1 MSEQIVLEASKREV
15 IGKQVKKLRS
25 EGKLPAVVYGHGIEP
40 TPISLHLHE
49 TAKILRKAGSSTFI
63 TLKVDGDDHSVLV
76 RETQKGI
83 ISRQYIHV
91 DFQVIAMDQL
101 VRAQVQLVFNTD
113 DVPAALEFGAM
124 IVTGLDALDI
134 ESLPK
139 DLPEQIYIDATVLEN
154 IGDNIMVRDLDLP
167 DTLTVYDDLE
177 TMIVAAVAPTA
188 VVEEEEVVDEEL
200 LEMEL
205 GADEPEVI
213 EKGRAEDEAGDE

>member
-1 MSEQIVLEASKREV
+1 MSEKIVLEASKRKK
-15 IGKQVKKLRS
+15 IGKQVKQLRR
-25 EGKLPAVVYGHGIEP
+25 EGKLPAVVYGHRIEP
-40 TPISLHLHE
+40 TPISLELRE
-49 TAKILRKAGSSTFI
+49 TAKILRSVGSSTFI
-63 TLKVDGDDHSVLV
+63 TLNVEGEEHSVLV

-83 ISRQYIHV
+83 ISRQYLHV

-101 VRAQVQLVFNTD
+101 VRAQVQLVVNTD
-113 DVPAALEFGAM
+113 NVPAATEYGAM

-139 DLPEQIYIDATVLEN
+139 DLPEQIDIDASILEN

-167 DTLTVYDDLE
+167 ETLTVYDDPE

-188 VVEEEEVVDEEL
+188 VVEEEEEMDEEL

-205 GADEPEVI
+205 GAEEPEVI
-213 EKGRAEDEAGDE
+213 EKGKAEDEAGDE

>member
-15 IGKQVKKLRS
+15 VGKQVKQLRK
-25 EGKLPAVVYGHGIEP
+25 EDKLPAVVYGHGIEP
-40 TPISLHLHE
+40 TPISLELRE
-49 TAKILRKAGSSTFI
+49 TAKILRSVGSSTFI
-63 TLKVDGDDHSVLV
+63 TLNVEGDEHSVLV

-83 ISRQYIHV
+83 ICRQYLHV

-113 DVPAALEFGAM
+113 DVPAAREFGAM

-139 DLPEQIYIDATVLEN
+139 DLPEQIDIDATILEN

-167 DTLTVYDDLE
+167 ETLTVYDDPE

-200 LEMEL
+200 LEMEP
-205 GADEPEVI
+205 GEGEPEVI
-213 EKGRAEDEAGDE
+213 EKGKAEDEADDE